1 MGSDIYIKGEYM
13 DTNIVMDFE
22 KTVQYIM
29 DKTGLSDFKMNK
41 FYLLTSRKTTP
52 MLTNFFPSIQ
62 TVTFV
67 GINVHRFI
75 WAKHAHHLPFLE

>member
-1 MGSDIYIKGEYM
+1 M

-22 KTVQYIM
+22 KTDI
-29 DKTGLSDFKMNK
+29 
-41 FYLLTSRKTTP
+41 
-52 MLTNFFPSIQ
+52 FPSIQ